1 MFKQW
6 LLENQYLFPFLSTED
21 PLTQDEIKK
30 IKRFKSKETYVKN
43 AQKGGRDTK
52 QAAKSVAM
60 ANINGFFL
68 GPEKIDDIY
77 NKVLTIPSKQFSNGI
92 IRSQRYVAF
101 VHTTTTKPNIAGI
114 FTHRLIAYYQ
124 MDNDINQKEIMEN
137 YLTMM
142 GSVVYQGN
150 YITHAYIDPEYR
162 NLGFNLYAKM
172 REFLL
177 KYYGVTTNPNDDLTS
192 KEFRGAE
199 AKHKWNKYYQSS

>member
-6 LLENQYLFPFLSTED
+6 LLENQHLFPFLSTED
-21 PLTQDEIKK
+21 PLSQDEIKK
-30 IKRFKSKETYVKN
+30 IKRFKSKESYVKN
-43 AQKGGRDTK
+43 AQRGGRDTQ
-52 QAAKSVAM
+52 QAAKVVAM
-60 ANINGFFL
+60 ASVNSFYL
-68 GPEKIDDIY
+68 GSEKIDNIY
-77 NKVLTIPSKQFSNGI
+77 NKALIIPSKAFSNGI
-92 IRSQRYVAF
+92 MRPQRYVAF
-101 VHTTTTKPNIAGI
+101 VHTTTIKPNIANV

-124 MDNDINQKEIMEN
+124 MDNNITEQDIMEN

-142 GSVVYQGN
+142 GSIVYQGN

-177 KYYGVTTNPNDDLTS
+177 KHYGVTTNPGDDLTS